1 MPGIHHTAIVTA
13 DVERS
18 MRFWC
23 DGLGFTELF
32 DHTFTGDW
40 PTLFNARTDR
50 LRSIFLGDPNA
61 PDTGI
66 VELVQFD
73 RGREERDVISV
84 AAAPPPPDEPAF
96 GFFLLSLQRDV
107 DATLAGLAG
116 LGFDEGVRRI
126 EMPAPGGKTVAMA
139 VITAPDGV
147 RVELIGP
154 PDMTAV
160 VTGGGSGIGSAVVD
174 RLRTVGADVVV
185 WDIKG
190 GDIHC
195 DISDPES
202 VSAAIE
208 QTVAGHGTPDRL
220 VACAGVGA
228 SGLLLD
234 QTPADWQR
242 VIDTNLTGTW
252 LTMRAVARAMI
263 DAGSGGS
270 IVAVSSISG
279 TLADRDM
286 GAYCVSKA
294 GIDMLVR
301 VAATEW
307 GAHGIRV
314 NAVGPGVT
322 RTPMLAKPEQLPGW
336 VEGLTERTALGRLGE
351 ADDVAEAIVAVLE
364 MSWVTGQTVFADGG
378 LALHSPIDA
387 YGQVQRLS
395 ARRQAGSAER

>member
-1 MPGIHHTAIVTA
+1 MI
-13 DVERS
+13 
-18 MRFWC
+18 
-23 DGLGFTELF
+23 
-32 DHTFTGDW
+32 
-40 PTLFNARTDR
+40 
-50 LRSIFLGDPNA
+50 
-61 PDTGI
+61 
-66 VELVQFD
+66 
-73 RGREERDVISV
+73 
-84 AAAPPPPDEPAF
+84 
-96 GFFLLSLQRDV
+96 
-107 DATLAGLAG
+107 
-116 LGFDEGVRRI
+116 
-126 EMPAPGGKTVAMA
+126 
-139 VITAPDGV
+139 
-147 RVELIGP
+147 
-154 PDMTAV
+154 AV
-160 VTGGGSGIGSAVVD
+160 VTGGGSGIGSAVVGS
-174 RLRTVGADVVV
+174 LRSAGAEVVAWDV
-185 WDIKG
+185 KG
-190 GDIHC
+190 GDIWC

-208 QTVAGHGTPDRL
+208 QTVASHGTPDRL

-228 SGLLLD
+228 SGLLLE

-322 RTPMLAKPEQLPGW
+322 RTRCSPNRSSCRGGSRASPNAPRSDGSVRPTMSPRPSSPCSKCPG
-336 VEGLTERTALGRLGE
+336 
-351 ADDVAEAIVAVLE
+351 
-364 MSWVTGQTVFADGG
+364 
-378 LALHSPIDA
+378 
-387 YGQVQRLS
+387 
-395 ARRQAGSAER
+395 